1 MRRGTGRSIS
11 MFLTQASLLSIFAL
25 CEIPSPQPTVPPPP
39 PVSPRGVVEGIEWA
53 YNYQDLNYYI
63 DMLDPDF
70 TFYFD
75 PKDIQD
81 HGLPPS
87 WGYEEEIEATRNLF
101 DSVDDGAIT
110 LTMAIENYREPGPD
124 DEVWD
129 LNGVDYVLSVFT
141 GDMTYQ
147 ADGFANFRT
156 RKNGLWKGQSRW
168 WLWKWWDIAN

>member
-1 MRRGTGRSIS
+1 MRRGTGRPVLI
-11 MFLTQASLLSIFAL
+11 LTALIFLLSAGCFWDPPP
-25 CEIPSPQPTVPPPP
+25 ERPPVPPPD
-39 PVSPRGVVEGIEWA
+39 PVSPEGVVRGIEWA
-53 YNYQDLNYYI
+53 YNYQDLNFYI

-75 PKDIQD
+75 PRDIQD
-81 HGLPPS
+81 YGTPSS
-87 WGYEEEIEATRNLF
+87 WGYDEEIEATRNLF
-101 DSVDDGAIT
+101 DSVDDGAIK
-110 LTMAIENYREPGPD
+110 LTMTIEDYREPGPD

-129 LNGVDYVLSVFT
+129 LNGVDYYLSVVT

-156 RKNGLWKGQSRW
+156 RKNGLWKGQPRW